1 MSKKSDFDNKLKQL
15 SRKTDVEIF
24 KQNMGFEAEIKKL
37 DKKTN
42 SYDEFSNIK
51 NRIKFNYIEIIV
63 FECDWNDFRNS

>member
-37 DKKTN
+37 DKYLKG
-42 SYDEFSNIK
+42 
-51 NRIKFNYIEIIV
+51 
-63 FECDWNDFRNS
+63 